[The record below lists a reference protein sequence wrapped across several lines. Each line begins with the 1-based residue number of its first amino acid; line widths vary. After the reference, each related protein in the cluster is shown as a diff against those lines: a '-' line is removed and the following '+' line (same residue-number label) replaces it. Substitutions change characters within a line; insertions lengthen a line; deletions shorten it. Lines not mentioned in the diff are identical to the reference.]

1 MTLKRKRAR
10 NLKVEVMEAALVVAE
25 KTGIPALTRELV
37 AAEAAV
43 STGAV
48 SSHYGTMHALRKAVA
63 RRAIKDENV
72 PLLVPL
78 LTSMKYGDMLQGD
91 LRERAIEQLKG

>member
-1 MTLKRKRAR
+1 MKQRKRAR
-10 NLKVEVMEAALVVAE
+10 NLKVDVMEAALTVSA
-25 KTGIPALTRELV
+25 KIGIPNITREAV
-37 AAEAAV
+37 AEAAKV

-48 SSHYGTMHALRKAVA
+48 SSHYGTMHKLRKEVA

-78 LTSMKYGDMLQGD
+78 LTSMKYGDMLKGD
-91 LRERAIEQLKG
+91 LRERAIEQLRG